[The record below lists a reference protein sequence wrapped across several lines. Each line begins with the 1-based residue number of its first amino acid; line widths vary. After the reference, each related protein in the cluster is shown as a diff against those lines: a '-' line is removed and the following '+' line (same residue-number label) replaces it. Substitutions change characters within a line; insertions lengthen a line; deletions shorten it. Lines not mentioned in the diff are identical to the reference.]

1 MNKLIIA
8 NWKMEFSHN
17 DAIAWLTSHVPALE
31 DALSVSSNKLIIC
44 PSYTELGFVADLPT
58 THISWGAQDCGLEEV
73 GAYTGD
79 VSVLSL
85 KELRCT
91 YTLVGHSERRR
102 YHCET
107 DADIAQKFDLLMKH
121 GISPLVCIGET
132 KEERDE
138 GITSR
143 VLEKQLSLI
152 VASMQK
158 NNYTKLYI
166 AYEPIWSIGSQQVPR
181 AHEISEIFRDLR
193 RYIDRTISNPSLVL
207 LYGGSVN
214 ERSIEDL
221 GLSSADGFLLGK
233 ASLDHEVLKKIILS
247 C

>member
-17 DAIAWLTSHVPALE
+17 DAMEWLVSHAQELE
-31 DALSVSSNKLIIC
+31 DALSRSQNKLVIC
-44 PSYTELGFVADLPT
+44 PSYTELSFVSTFPT
-58 THISWGAQDCGLEEV
+58 VHISWGAQDCGPQEI

-85 KELRCT
+85 RQLRCT
-91 YTLVGHSERRR
+91 YTLLGHSERRQ
-102 YHCET
+102 YHGET
-107 DADIAQKFDLLMKH
+107 DETVAQKFELLMRH
-121 GISPLVCIGET
+121 GISPIVCVGET

-138 GITSR
+138 GVTSR

-152 VASMQK
+152 VASMRR
-158 NNYTKLYI
+158 NNYMNICI

-181 AHEISEIFRDLR
+181 AHEISEVFRDIR
-193 RYIDRTISNPSLVL
+193 RFLGRSNINPAAIL
-207 LYGGSVN
+207 LYGGNVN
-214 ERSIEDL
+214 ERTIEDL
-221 GLSSADGFLLGK
+221 GLSSADGFLLGR